1 MTPEIYPSDGWLKKF
16 PMPDDFEGKRI
27 PETLAMVDKCQAYVT
42 ATEVLQVVL
51 GKHWTLPM
59 EQQWWWQFT
68 YLEHKNRG
76 IEKSF
81 TRQHPCV
88 TGDMLVS
95 TERGIM
101 SIIKA
106 ENAKRCESGRIV
118 KWIPRGRKP
127 IFELSTR
134 DGRIMRGTEDHR
146 IHLYDGTWKEM
157 GNLLPGDGVKL
168 SAPIFAETPFVHEW
182 NDAPMYKCERVIDEE
197 MGRFLG
203 YFMGDGSYIS
213 NSIEMSCDAKDEDT
227 IADISYLIEKFTGK
241 VASVRHIGG
250 LTRVRSGYV
259 YWMPFLR
266 SIGALAGVIHQ
277 DGHKDGYRRKVN
289 VPECIMLSSRP
300 VVRQFLRALFECD
313 AHANKKQPMVNL
325 SSAHDDFLREVQHL
339 LLGFNIRAKFMKQK
353 KVAGA
358 TIQRGKRREYTSR
371 ELSIQSAWVNSFYE
385 QIGFVSARKQQGGKR
400 KTSGRYAD
408 ASLIDEVLSV
418 VDLHREEEVYD
429 LSVELTHKFGAN
441 GIEVHNCDDFE
452 ALIGDNDKAIG
463 DEAIEN
469 MTRTVTDECQIYMVA
484 GEGIEK
490 KDEPAP
496 MLIRGEDALRLYSKW
511 TTPKGESLDWGF
523 IPVIGLTQQEEFDPM
538 KKVLVF
544 EEPRPG
550 FDYGIGCDT
559 GTGVELDRST
569 IIVTRKGED
578 DEPDVQVAEFADDTI
593 GNTELYAWLAAVTA
607 LYSTYMREWP
617 HPKLAIEM
625 RRKYGDACLAGV
637 LSPQPPS
644 SAS

>member
-81 TRQHPCV
+81 TRQHPC
-88 TGDMLVS
+88 
-95 TERGIM
+95 
-101 SIIKA
+101 
-106 ENAKRCESGRIV
+106 
-118 KWIPRGRKP
+118 
-127 IFELSTR
+127 
-134 DGRIMRGTEDHR
+134 
-146 IHLYDGTWKEM
+146 
-157 GNLLPGDGVKL
+157 
-168 SAPIFAETPFVHEW
+168 
-182 NDAPMYKCERVIDEE
+182 
-197 MGRFLG
+197 
-203 YFMGDGSYIS
+203 
-213 NSIEMSCDAKDEDT
+213 
-227 IADISYLIEKFTGK
+227 
-241 VASVRHIGG
+241 
-250 LTRVRSGYV
+250 
-259 YWMPFLR
+259 
-266 SIGALAGVIHQ
+266 
-277 DGHKDGYRRKVN
+277 
-289 VPECIMLSSRP
+289 
-300 VVRQFLRALFECD
+300 
-313 AHANKKQPMVNL
+313 
-325 SSAHDDFLREVQHL
+325 
-339 LLGFNIRAKFMKQK
+339 
-353 KVAGA
+353 
-358 TIQRGKRREYTSR
+358 
-371 ELSIQSAWVNSFYE
+371 
-385 QIGFVSARKQQGGKR
+385 
-400 KTSGRYAD
+400 
-408 ASLIDEVLSV
+408 
-418 VDLHREEEVYD
+418 
-429 LSVELTHKFGAN
+429 
-441 GIEVHNCDDFE
+441 DDFE
-452 ALIGDNDKAIG
+452 ALIGDNDKVIG

-496 MLIRGEDALRLYSKW
+496 MLICGEDAKRLYSKW

-538 KKVLVF
+538 KKFLVF

-578 DEPDVQVAEFADDTI
+578 DEPDVQAAEFADDTI

-625 RRKYGDACLAGV
+625 RRKYGDMSFHQMRLMGFHRHHDFVPIDRKTFKPVSGKQGRPGWWTNAWSRPMLLGFFTASVENGWYEVRSRYLQQEIRDAEMKTMKSGQTRMDHSTGKHDDRIFGAAMSHFTLHPAEVLAEWSKRRYNSQRDKGPLEVDYSPAGV
-637 LSPQPPS
+637 LAENCPTNWLT
-644 SAS
+644 AGRGGNLLMAR